1 VWVSGNSWVFD
12 RFISKDNPDRRPF
25 LQSMLTDNPGIDADE
40 YRKALAELPEVE
52 RLRLEEGSW
61 DALEIPGALWSFRD
75 IAHIDTD
82 DPDDTADVRIIGV
95 DPSVSAEGKNHDECG
110 IVMGSL
116 TNGRITVER
125 DFSGH
130 FHPDDW
136 AKLVVREYHRHGC
149 SRVVCEDNQGGA
161 LVFSA
166 IGNAADAIGMDRPH
180 VVKVRATE
188 SKEARAIPVIAAYR
202 DGKVAHLLGLRG
214 GRMEVQMTSWVPGIG
229 PSPDRV
235 DALVWLVR
243 NGLFGDGTAVTYHAP
258 DLRDRLMRPRGPAI
272 HSASGFRL

>member
-1 VWVSGNSWVFD
+1 
-12 RFISKDNPDRRPF
+12 
-25 LQSMLTDNPGIDADE
+25 MLTDNPGSTPTSTA
-40 YRKALAELPEVE
+40 RRWAELPEVE

-136 AKLVVREYHRHGC
+136 AKLVVLNTTGTAAA
-149 SRVVCEDNQGGA
+149 RVVCEDNQGGA

-180 VVKVRATE
+180 VVR
-188 SKEARAIPVIAAYR
+188 Y
-202 DGKVAHLLGLRG
+202 
-214 GRMEVQMTSWVPGIG
+214 GRPSRKRPG
-229 PSPDRV
+229 PSR
-235 DALVWLVR
+235 
-243 NGLFGDGTAVTYHAP
+243 
-258 DLRDRLMRPRGPAI
+258 
-272 HSASGFRL
+272 